1 MIASPAG
8 VARLVLAL
16 VVAALLASCAS
27 AGSAP
32 WTYAPSSAVPSN
44 AAPSSPSAVPQASA
58 SPTAQPTMAPM
69 PSATPLGFTP
79 GTKASPRMVAI
90 NTDDLLN
97 FVPSVVPIAEG
108 ETVTFEVSNSGK
120 ATHEFKVGPMDA
132 VMGDQASAPEIP
144 EIAPGATESITY
156 TFEGP
161 GPFAFACHAPGHFEH
176 NMVGY
181 LPVNGPD
188 VPLLGTK
195 DAPRLIWISM
205 DDHLSFTPTQVDIA
219 TGETITFLLTN
230 TGVITHEFQ
239 VGPADKVAA
248 DEVDGTIVVEKD
260 ELDAGSV
267 HTVTYTFDGA
277 GPYAYA
283 CHEPGHYQAGMAGSI
298 TLTSP

>member
-8 VARLVLAL
+8 LARIVLPL
-16 VVAALLASCAS
+16 GVAALLAACAA
-27 AGSAP
+27 AGSGP
-32 WTYAPSSAVPSN
+32 WIYAPSGTA
-44 AAPSSPSAVPQASA
+44 SPSLTPAPAPSA
-58 SPTAQPTMAPM
+58 SPTAAPTVVPAPT
-69 PSATPLGFTP
+69 PTPLGFTP
-79 GTKASPRMVAI
+79 GTKESPRVVAI

-108 ETVTFEVSNSGK
+108 ETISFEVSNSGR

-132 VMGDQASAPEIP
+132 VMADEASAPEIA
-144 EIAPGATESITY
+144 EIAPGSTETMTY
-156 TFEGP
+156 TFQGP

-176 NMVGY
+176 GMVGY
-181 LPVNGPD
+181 LPVNGRD

-195 DAPRLIWISM
+195 DTPRLVWLNM
-205 DDHLSFTPTQVDIA
+205 DDHLAFTPAQVVVA
-219 TGETITFLLTN
+219 KGETITFLLTN
-230 TGVITHEFQ
+230 SGVITHEFQ

-283 CHEPGHYQAGMAGSI
+283 CHEPGHYQAGMRGAI
-298 TLTSP
+298 TLTTP